1 MENKENIT
9 TTTGNGVNSIIDVRG
24 IQIDISSV
32 LKDVTNSIKNNLKTS
47 FDDVLKDYELYKST
61 HDALLQIPFI
71 KDLYNKNSELSLQVK
86 TLKQQEEEG
95 LKYCE
100 EEDGEEHEPTITLNI
115 HDSFI
120 KNNDDEPF
128 SLRADFFKINKMNKK
143 QPEND
148 FEIENSEEEE
158 EAEEE
163 AISEADEEAD
173 EEEEE
178 EEEEEESEKEES
190 EEESEAEE
198 EESEAEEAEEEA
210 EEEESEAE
218 EEEEEEESEAE
229 EAEEEEEEAE
239 EEEAEEEVKEEEEE
253 VKEEE
258 EEVKEEE
265 EAKEEEEEEAISE
278 AKEEEEEE
286 EEEEAEE
293 EEEEV
298 FEILIKNVTYYTTNK
313 QDGDIYSCVNNDVGE
328 IVGKFK
334 NGKPSF
340 SKRK

>member
-95 LKYCE
+95 LKC

-158 EAEEE
+158 EAISESEEE
-163 AISEADEEAD
+163 AISEAYEEAAD
-173 EEEEE
+173 EEEE

-190 EEESEAEE
+190 EKEESEAEE
-198 EESEAEEAEEEA
+198 EESEA

-229 EAEEEEEEAE
+229 EEAISEAADEEEEAE
-239 EEEAEEEVKEEEEE
+239 EEEAEDDELSEAEEEAEE
-253 VKEEE
+253 
-258 EEVKEEE
+258 EEE
-265 EAKEEEEEEAISE
+265 EAKEEEEEEQE
-278 AKEEEEEE
+278 QEEEEEE
-286 EEEEAEE
+286 EEEEAEEEEE